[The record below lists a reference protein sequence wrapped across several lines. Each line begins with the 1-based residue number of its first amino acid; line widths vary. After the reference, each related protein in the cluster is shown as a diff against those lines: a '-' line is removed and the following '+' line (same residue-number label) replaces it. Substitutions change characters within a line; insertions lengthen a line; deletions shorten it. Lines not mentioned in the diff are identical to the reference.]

1 MQVPD
6 MDSKRF
12 AAETEIILSHVP
24 DGGKILAALSGGA
37 DSVCLLLLLREY
49 CSEKNIS
56 LSAIHINHCLRG
68 DESDR
73 DEQFCRELCG
83 RYDIPLTVK
92 RINVSAYCA
101 EKGLSCEEGA
111 RILRYK
117 AFEETAEGGYI
128 ATAHNLNDSAETVIL
143 NLARGTGLKGLCGI
157 PPVRGNI
164 IRPLINIP
172 RSDIEEYLR
181 VRGQSYVTDST
192 NLSDDFTRNKIR
204 HGIIPLLSEING
216 GFLENIG
223 NMTKIL
229 RSENEHIENEAAALT
244 DDITAL
250 RSADEAVRRRYI
262 IALLKNAGIEPDSGR
277 IIRIESVILRGSRQQ
292 LCGNIFAYAEKG
304 RLIIGEMPE
313 NHVFSD
319 FSAPL
324 VIGENPFPPHRTVI
338 AEKINF
344 EDIHDINSFVT
355 NALID
360 CDKIQGDVI
369 LRTRRGGDEI
379 QLPKEGFHRKLRK
392 IYNAERIPPHLREC
406 AAVIEDEGG
415 IIFAEYCGISARVAP
430 DENTGTVLRITAG

>member
-1 MQVPD
+1 

-12 AAETEIILSHVP
+12 AAETEAILSQVP
-24 DGGKILAALSGGA
+24 DKGRILAALSGGA
-37 DSVCLLLLLREY
+37 DSVCLLLVIKEY
-49 CSEKNIS
+49 CSEKNIT

-68 DESDR
+68 DESNR

-83 RYDIPLTVK
+83 KYDIPLTVK
-92 RINVSAYCA
+92 RINVAAYCE

-117 AFEETAEGGYI
+117 AFDEAAQGGFI

-157 PPVRGNI
+157 PPIRGNI

-181 VRGQSYVTDST
+181 VRGQSFVTDST
-192 NLSDDFTRNKIR
+192 NLTDDFTRNKIR
-204 HGIIPLLSEING
+204 HGILPILSGING

-223 NMTKIL
+223 NMTRIL
-229 RSENEHIENEAAALT
+229 RSENEHLENEAATLT
-244 DDITAL
+244 GDMKTL
-250 RSADEAVRRRYI
+250 RSTDEAVRRRYI
-262 IALLKNAGIEPDSGR
+262 IRLLKKAGIEPDSGR
-277 IIRIESVILRGSRQQ
+277 IIRTESVIFQGSRQQ
-292 LCGNIFAYAEKG
+292 LSGNVFAYSEND
-304 RLIIGEMPE
+304 RLIVGEIPE
-313 NHVFSD
+313 KHVYSD

-324 VIGENPFPPHRTVI
+324 ITGENQFPPDRI
-338 AEKINF
+338 ILAEKINF
-344 EDIHDINSFVT
+344 NNLNDINSFVT

-360 CDKIQGDVI
+360 CDKIQGDVT

-406 AAVIEDEGG
+406 AAVIEDECG

-430 DENTGTVLRITAG
+430 DENTRYVLRISTN